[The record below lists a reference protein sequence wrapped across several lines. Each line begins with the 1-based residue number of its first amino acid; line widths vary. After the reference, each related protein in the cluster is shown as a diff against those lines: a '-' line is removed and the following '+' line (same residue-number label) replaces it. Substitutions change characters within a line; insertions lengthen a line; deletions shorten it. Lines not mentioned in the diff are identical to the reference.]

1 MPGTKVTKENET
13 DTETPFADPS
23 RQMQGRWEKGAGTAL
38 IHCVC
43 VKGEGAASDSMN
55 LSRGLFTRVCLIP
68 THMTAVRVTSG
79 TPPPRSTFPRQIWHC
94 WSQGRGRYPGCAGF
108 LEWSSQNLSDLS
120 LTLCPLSWSSAEAPV
135 EQGGRVCL
143 KDR

>member
-79 TPPPRSTFPRQIWHC
+79 TPPPREHVSKADLALLEPGEGQVPRTC
-94 WSQGRGRYPGCAGF
+94 W
-108 LEWSSQNLSDLS
+108 LS
-120 LTLCPLSWSSAEAPV
+120 
-135 EQGGRVCL
+135 
-143 KDR
+143 